1 MHTDVTDQGAAGS
14 GPIDFVNIQELQF
27 ADQTLSV
34 HPLTFT
40 NGQSLTAPEQQVE
53 AMYVAYFGRAGDVA
67 GTNFWTTNLETGQT
81 IDNVA
86 ANFAKQVE
94 SESLYPFLQ
103 SPSTATTANEAAFV
117 ESIYQNLFNRAADTS
132 AGQDI
137 ATFQNKV
144 TVASYFTNQ
153 LAIQNVPYANNQPAV
168 VDAQAHQVVALT
180 GSAGASVA
188 TEQAAALV
196 GITND
201 PHAM

>member
-1 MHTDVTDQGAAGS
+1 
-14 GPIDFVNIQELQF
+14 
-27 ADQTLSV
+27 
-34 HPLTFT
+34 
-40 NGQSLTAPEQQVE
+40 
-53 AMYVAYFGRAGDVA
+53 MYVAYFGRAGDVS
-67 GTNFWTTNLETGQT
+67 GTDFWTTNLETGQT

-94 SESLYPFLQ
+94 SENLYPFLQ
-103 SPSTATTANEAAFV
+103 SPTTATTTDEVNFV
-117 ESIYQNLFNRAADTS
+117 QSIYQNLFNRPADGTAASGGLGYWVNELQHDVQTLSGNALSTAIGDFILTVIGGAQNSS

-137 ATFQNKV
+137 TTFQNKV

-168 VDAQAHQVVALT
+168 VDAQAHQVVELT